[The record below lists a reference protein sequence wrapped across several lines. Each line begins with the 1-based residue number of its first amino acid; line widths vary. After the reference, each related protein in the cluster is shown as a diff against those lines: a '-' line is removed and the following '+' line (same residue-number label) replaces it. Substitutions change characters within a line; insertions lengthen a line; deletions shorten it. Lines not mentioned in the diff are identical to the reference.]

1 MLLAGPRS
9 ATAGPGHEVDAMTS
23 EGTPLDE
30 RELIATLSARSEKL
44 LPAQAGSFF
53 EAPEVLNAF
62 TQLVSSLKAPMGDDI
77 FIEDVRIAKG
87 AYHADVYANKNLDSM
102 QLSLEPLLEQL
113 GKGVASLE
121 LNAERPRP
129 LPAAD
134 CGVAKGMLAILE
146 ASKELAAVGA
156 LVDVDHVGGAAQ
168 KLPAPTPRAISAL
181 PALKDR
187 QSRKVDGEVTG
198 LGRGDARGCEVQI
211 DGGRYF
217 IVRNLAIEDAWSWVR
232 ARAKLAGKANWD
244 NGQWVLDTYQ
254 MQDQLAL
261 SY

>member
-1 MLLAGPRS
+1 MLAGSRP
-9 ATAGPGHEVDAMTS
+9 ATAGPGHEVDEMKS
-23 EGTPLDE
+23 ETVPLGE
-30 RELIATLSARSEKL
+30 RELVATLSARSEKL

-62 TQLVSSLKAPMGDDI
+62 TQLVSSLRASLGDDV

-87 AYHADVYANKNLDSM
+87 AYHADVYANEKLGSL

-129 LPAAD
+129 LTAAD

-168 KLPAPTPRAISAL
+168 ELPAPTPRAISAL

-217 IVRNLAIEDAWSWVR
+217 IVRNLTLEDAWSWVKTR
-232 ARAKLAGKANWD
+232 TKLTGKADWD
-244 NGQWVLDTYQ
+244 NGQWVVDTYQ
-254 MQDQLAL
+254 MHDQLTL
-261 SY
+261 IY

>member
-1 MLLAGPRS
+1 
-9 ATAGPGHEVDAMTS
+9 MTDVS
-23 EGTPLDE
+23 TSLDE
-30 RELIATLSARSEKL
+30 RKLVATLSARCEEL
-44 LPAQAGSFF
+44 LPGQDASIF

-62 TQLVSSLKAPMGDDI
+62 NQLVFSLRAWLGDSV
-77 FIEDVRIAKG
+77 FIEKVRIVKG
-87 AYHADVYANKNLDSM
+87 AYLADVYSADELGLVQSG
-102 QLSLEPLLEQL
+102 LELLLEQL

-129 LPAAD
+129 LSAAD

-146 ASKELAAVGA
+146 SSKGLAAVGA
-156 LVDVDHVGGAAQ
+156 LVDIDHIGGAAQ
-168 KLPAPTPRAISAL
+168 KLPVPTPRAISAL

-217 IVRNLAIEDAWSWVR
+217 IVRNLTLEDAWSWVK
-232 ARAKLAGKANWD
+232 AKTKLTGKADWD
-244 NGQWVLDTYQ
+244 NGQWVVGTYQ
-254 MQDQLAL
+254 IHDQLEL
-261 SY
+261 TC

>member
-1 MLLAGPRS
+1 
-9 ATAGPGHEVDAMTS
+9 MTNAI
-23 EGTPLDE
+23 TPLDE
-30 RELIATLSARSEKL
+30 RELVATLSARSEKL
-44 LPAQAGSFF
+44 LPAQDESIF

-62 TQLVSSLKAPMGDDI
+62 TQLVSSLRASLDDDV
-77 FIEDVRIAKG
+77 FIDDVRIAKG
-87 AYHADVYANKNLDSM
+87 AYHADVYAKEKLGSM
-102 QLSLEPLLEQL
+102 QPSLEPLLEQL
-113 GKGVASLE
+113 GKSVASLE

-156 LVDVDHVGGAAQ
+156 LVNVDHKGGAAQ

-181 PALKDR
+181 PAHKDR

-217 IVRNLAIEDAWSWVR
+217 IVRNLALEDAWSWVM
-232 ARAKLAGKANWD
+232 ARAKLTGKANWD

-254 MQDQLAL
+254 MQDQLVL
-261 SY
+261 S